1 MSTSQD
7 QKGSSASDKRV
18 TVSHPGE
25 RKPKPTAGK
34 KKHSLQT
41 DHLDAEKRLQKCK
54 DEGSKRLDL
63 TKCSI
68 TTLPTSIKDLVHLTE
83 LYIYQNKL
91 STIPPEV
98 GYLVNLE
105 ILAVNEN
112 ILASLP
118 DTLVNLKALRL
129 LDLRHNK
136 LNEIPSVVYQLTSLS
151 ILHLRYNRIKSVG
164 EDISNLT
171 VRKVFSLFRL
181 FTNLN
186 YCIFTYCLACS
197 HTFLPTY

>member
-1 MSTSQD
+1 MSTFQD
-7 QKGSSASDKRV
+7 QKRSSASDKRV

-25 RKPKPTAGK
+25 RNPKPTAGK

-54 DEGSKRLDL
+54 EEESKRLDL

-91 STIPPEV
+91 STLPPEV
-98 GYLVNLE
+98 GSLVNLE

-118 DTLVNLKALRL
+118 DSLVNLKRLRL
-129 LDLRHNK
+129 LDIRHNK

-151 ILHLRYNRIKSVG
+151 ILHLRYNRIKSVN
-164 EDISNLT
+164 EEISNLT
-171 VRKVFSLFRL
+171 VKIFSFPFQLISTLYRRSFSFHLF
-181 FTNLN
+181 
-186 YCIFTYCLACS
+186 
-197 HTFLPTY
+197 